1 MNFDNCISFCFGG
14 VDNFSTFD
22 ETEIHWVVEY
32 EGDKSIQIITL
43 MSEGVADID
52 YLKYLV
58 SKGGRFIDDKNSP
71 IKETFPESNL
81 IDFLYSPWV
90 IKKKLYQSLI

>member
-1 MNFDNCISFCFGG
+1 MNFDNCVSFCFGY
-14 VDNFSTFD
+14 VENTSTFN
-22 ETEIHWVVEY
+22 ETEIFWFVEY
-32 EGDKSIQIITL
+32 EGGKSITIITSML
-43 MSEGVADID
+43 KGVADLD

-58 SKGGRFIDDKNSP
+58 SKGGRFIDDKNCP

-90 IKKKLYQSLI
+90 IKNK